1 MIEHGKPLPDGFAE
15 HIGEIT
21 FKTSMEGLRDAVMK
35 GEDLPKNLPLPDV
48 LLGMA
53 TQLFT
58 CVYAFTESEE
68 FAENLLNRA
77 LKRGM
82 KAGGL
87 VKEAMD
93 IADLLEEDEDEGVA

>member
-1 MIEHGKPLPDGFAE
+1 MIKHGEPLPDGFAE

-87 VKEAMD
+87 VKEAMEV
-93 IADLLEEDEDEGVA
+93 ADLLEEDEDEGVA

>member
-15 HIGEIT
+15 KIGKIT
-21 FKTSMEGLRDAVMK
+21 FTRSMESLKEAVEK
-35 GEDLPKNLPLPDV
+35 GEDLPRNLPLPDV

-53 TQLFT
+53 TELFT
-58 CVYAFTESEE
+58 CVYAFTESQE

-82 KAGGL
+82 KAGDL
-87 VKEAMD
+87 IKEARE
-93 IADLLEEDEDEGVA
+93 IADLLEEDEDE

>member
-21 FKTSMEGLRDAVMK
+21 FNTSMEGLRDAVMK

-58 CVYAFTESEE
+58 CMYGLMDSRESAEE
-68 FAENLLNRA
+68 LLNRA
-77 LKRGM
+77 LKQGM

-87 VKEAMD
+87 IKEARE
-93 IADLLEEDEDEGVA
+93 IADLLEEDEDE

>member
-1 MIEHGKPLPDGFAE
+1 MIEHGKPLPHGFAE
-15 HIGEIT
+15 KIGKIT
-21 FKTSMEGLRDAVMK
+21 FTRSMESLKEAVEK
-35 GEDLPKNLPLPDV
+35 GEDLPRNLPLPDV

-53 TQLFT
+53 TELFT
-58 CVYAFTESEE
+58 CVYAFTESQE

-87 VKEAMD
+87 VKEAME
-93 IADLLEEDEDEGVA
+93 IADLLEEDEDE

>member
-1 MIEHGKPLPDGFAE
+1 MIEQKQLPDGFAE
-15 HIGEIT
+15 HIGEVA
-21 FKTSMEGLRDAVMK
+21 FKASIEEVREAVMEGK
-35 GEDLPKNLPLPDV
+35 ELPKNLPLPDV

-93 IADLLEEDEDEGVA
+93 IADLLEEDEDED